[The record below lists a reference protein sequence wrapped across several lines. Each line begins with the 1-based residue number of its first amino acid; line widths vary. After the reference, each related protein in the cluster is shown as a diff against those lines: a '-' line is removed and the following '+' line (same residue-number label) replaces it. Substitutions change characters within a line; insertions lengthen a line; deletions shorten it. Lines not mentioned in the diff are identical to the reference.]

1 MSEITGQIPE
11 KRETGAGDCLGD
23 RFLKK
28 KNLYAKLNLIF
39 GLFFFFPVL
48 GFIFFSIK
56 YNMLKD
62 QYVPLFFL
70 GILIFSFA
78 GFSILKNL
86 FDKISRISEQMSSN
100 YLDELSDNQLP
111 SGADEL
117 HRIVQSF
124 GAIERRFHS
133 TFNELEK
140 KSSEISILKDLSEL
154 CYVTFDPEEILHI
167 TLERALMLT
176 NSDLGS
182 ILTLKK
188 TEPKSFI
195 VKATVGL
202 GKFVK
207 AGDRIDFETSIA
219 KYAVINKS
227 PLIVDDIETDNRFGR
242 ANLAHYGTKSFV
254 CMPIKTSKDIFGV
267 LTISS
272 RNIDRIYSQEDVE
285 VLTPL
290 LSNAAFTYENLQL
303 LKENERNI
311 KHLRSIEKIF
321 KILISSFRDTEL
333 LHAVL
338 NELQSVVP
346 FELAFVLMED
356 EAKLGHLKIFDLLI
370 NGPSNLAKGASYPYK
385 GSIIEKVF
393 KQETS
398 LIVDNTFS
406 SSNAVDRE
414 LFADHGCTAG
424 MLAPLK
430 RDGNVTGI
438 LALTA
443 KEVGVF
449 VNVQKLISWVANGLS
464 LAIERNRLSEA
475 VVKRNRELDTIRQV
489 GSALASSTF
498 DISKVLKYTMDM
510 IREAMNVE
518 AGSLLFLEDDEL
530 EIAVAFNI
538 KIKSMKKFRLK
549 IGQGIAGYVA
559 ARGKS
564 IMVNDIE
571 KSPHFY
577 PLVDE
582 SSGFQTRSALC
593 VPMVSQGKV
602 IGVIEVLNKISGE
615 FDTNDKDLLQ
625 SIATSVCI
633 ALENARLYKETVS
646 MAEQERDIRQMF
658 QKFVPKQVLDKII
671 YNTENDKPQIEEIK
685 TLTLLNIDIRGFSE
699 LSRHIGSQKTV
710 SLLNSFFSVM
720 GGIVFKHY
728 GIVDKYLGD
737 GFLALFGAPVSSTED
752 ADNAITAGFE
762 MKNSLT
768 AVNRYLEKKFGSTVQ
783 MGISIH
789 TGEVVV
795 GNIGFEKKMDY
806 TVIGDPVNTVFRLQH
821 LTRSFPN
828 GILISENTLRAARS
842 RPDVGEIKI
851 SSDLAQELGSMKV
864 YELLNANPEETYA
877 LSIN

>member
-1 MSEITGQIPE
+1 M
-11 KRETGAGDCLGD
+11 
-23 RFLKK
+23 KK
-28 KNLYAKLNLIF
+28 KNLYSKLNLIF

-56 YNMLKD
+56 YDMLKD
-62 QYVPLFFL
+62 KYLPLFFL

-100 YLDELSDNQLP
+100 YLDELLDDQQP
-111 SGADEL
+111 SGTDEL
-117 HRIVQSF
+117 HGIVQSF
-124 GAIERRFHS
+124 GAIERRFHR

-188 TEPKSFI
+188 TDPKSFI

-207 AGDRIDFETSIA
+207 AGDRIDFESSIA

-227 PLIVDDIETDNRFGR
+227 PLIVEDIETDNRFGR

-303 LKENERNI
+303 LKENERSR
-311 KHLRSIEKIF
+311 KHMRSIEKIF

-356 EAKLGHLKIFDLLI
+356 ETKLGHLKIFDLLI
-370 NGPSNLAKGASYPYK
+370 NGPSNLTKGASYPYK

-406 SSNAVDRE
+406 STNTVDRE

-430 RDGNVTGI
+430 RDGAVTGI

-449 VNVQKLISWVANGLS
+449 VNIQKLISWVANGLS

-518 AGSLLFLEDDEL
+518 AGSLLFLENDEL

-538 KIKSMKKFRLK
+538 KIKSIKKFRLK

-564 IMVNDIE
+564 ILVNDIE

-577 PLVDE
+577 PMVDE

-593 VPMVSQGKV
+593 VPMVSQGRV
-602 IGVIEVLNKISGE
+602 IGVIEVLNKINGE

-671 YNTENDKPQIEEIK
+671 YNTENDKPQIEELK

-737 GFLALFGAPVSSTED
+737 GFLALFGAPVSSTQD
-752 ADNAITAGFE
+752 ADNAITAAFE
-762 MKNSLT
+762 MKNSLA
-768 AVNRYLEKKFGSTVQ
+768 AVNRYLEKKFGTTVQ

-821 LTRSFPN
+821 LTKSFPN

-842 RPDVGEIKI
+842 RPDVGEIRI
-851 SSDLAQELGSMKV
+851 SSDLSQELGSMKV
-864 YELLNANPEETYA
+864 YELLDANPEKTYA